1 MRTFYY
7 RLLMPDG
14 RIHSG
19 IMRLA
24 VERDF
29 SARLWL
35 EKQYQAVVVLLLRLP
50 NWLAELGLALTGFLR
65 RRVRPEELSGFLR
78 DLAVMSRS
86 GVPMMEALRSII
98 DDEAK
103 GENRAV
109 AELATHMLDDLKS
122 GASVSETF
130 NRQSDAFSETVRYL
144 VQIGDETGAMD
155 RLLLE
160 ASDHVDRIHKMGQDA
175 RRAMIY
181 PVVTFAAI
189 IGAGVFWMYSVI
201 PHLAG
206 LFKQMGAD
214 IPDITKGVLALSLWL
229 NQYAGMALMLTVV
242 VVLGSWI
249 LIRRSRR
256 VRGWLHRIAHH
267 LPIVR
272 VLVRSS
278 GMAFITENLSILVS
292 SGIDIVT
299 SLNVLARSTKDEF
312 YRSRILA
319 VHEVVSRGESLG
331 TAMRQVGG
339 FPSMALRMI
348 SVGEETGSLDEQ
360 LSHLAQEYRYRLN
373 NVIAS
378 LAEIIKPAVILLA
391 GALFI
396 LLVVSMLLPV
406 YDLVKQAMNNP
417 LM

>member
-14 RIHSG
+14 RIRSG
-19 IMRLA
+19 IMRLS

-35 EKQYQAVVVLLLRLP
+35 EKQHQAVVVLLLRLP
-50 NWLAELGLALTGFLR
+50 NWLAELGMALTGFVR

-86 GVPMMEALRSII
+86 GVPMMEALHSII
-98 DDEAK
+98 DDETK
-103 GENRAV
+103 GESRAV
-109 AELATHMLDDLKS
+109 AELANHMLDDLKS

-130 NRQSDAFSETVRYL
+130 NRQSDVFSETVRYL

-155 RLLLE
+155 RLLLK

-181 PVVTFAAI
+181 PAITFAAI
-189 IGAGVFWMYSVI
+189 IGAGIFWMYAVI

-206 LFKQMGAD
+206 LFKQMGAHV
-214 IPDITKGVLALSLWL
+214 PEITKAVMAFSLWL
-229 NQYAGMALMLTVV
+229 NQYAELALLLTVA

-249 LIRRSRR
+249 LIRRSRQ
-256 VRGWLHRIAHH
+256 VRGWLHRLAHR

-292 SGIDIVT
+292 SGIDIVS

-312 YRSRILA
+312 YRGRILA
-319 VHEVVSRGESLG
+319 VHDVVSRGESLG

-360 LSHLAQEYRYRLN
+360 LAHLAQEYQHRLN

-391 GALFI
+391 GGLFI

>member
-14 RIHSG
+14 RVRSG
-19 IMRLA
+19 VMRLA

-35 EKQYQAVVVLLLRLP
+35 EKQHQAVVLLLLRLP
-50 NWLAELGLALTGFLR
+50 NWLAEMGMVLTGFMR
-65 RRVRPEELSGFLR
+65 RRLRPEELSGFLR
-78 DLAVMSRS
+78 DLAVMNRS
-86 GVPMMEALRSII
+86 GVPMVDALRSII
-98 DDEAK
+98 DDETK
-103 GENRAV
+103 GESRAV
-109 AELATHMLDDLKS
+109 ADLANHMLDDLRS

-130 NRQSDAFSETVRYL
+130 NRQSDIFSETVRYL
-144 VQIGDETGAMD
+144 VQIGDETGALD
-155 RLLLE
+155 RLLLT
-160 ASDHVDRIHKMGQDA
+160 ASEHVDRINKMGQDA
-175 RRAMIY
+175 KRAMIY
-181 PVVTFAAI
+181 PLVTFAAI

-201 PHLAG
+201 PHLAE
-206 LFKQMGAD
+206 LFKQMNANV
-214 IPDITKGVLALSLWL
+214 PAITKGVMAFSLWL
-229 NQYAGMALMLTVV
+229 NHYAEITLIGIVFL
-242 VVLGSWI
+242 VLGSWI
-249 LIRRSRR
+249 LIKRSRR
-256 VRGWLHRIAHH
+256 VRGWLYRIAHRV
-267 LPIVR
+267 PIVR

-292 SGIDIVT
+292 SGIDIAT
-299 SLNVLARSTKDEF
+299 SLSVMARSTKDEF
-312 YRSRILA
+312 YRSRILT

-360 LSHLAQEYRYRLN
+360 LEHLSKEYRHRLN
-373 NVIAS
+373 SVIES

-391 GALFI
+391 GGLFI